1 MLTVTN
7 GNDFNFAGRF
17 NGVDFAFPAG
27 KTTAL
32 PEDAAKHIFGVGLAD
47 KTDVLVRHGWMT
59 NGAMFACVLL
69 NIPSCEPMAARPAS
83 ACVCAASDAACAPD
97 NDAPIVAPAAAPAG
111 PPSRNP
117 PIPPAAESS
126 PLKKPMSLPYV
137 AFSPMPSDML
147 LSLISATMTFF
158 SASTSASSALIATGI
173 ESACAC
179 V

>member
-59 NGAMFACVLL
+59 NGAMFAAGMAIL
-69 NIPSCEPMAARPAS
+69 NKFSF
-83 ACVCAASDAACAPD
+83 
-97 NDAPIVAPAAAPAG
+97 NVADQVEAG
-111 PPSRNP
+111 EIID
-117 PIPPAAESS
+117 PIPEEIADEEPEQGSAPLQTGSAAETAEPDGSVVEAAQPTS
-126 PLKKPMSLPYV
+126 EKEDQGGVLSFFKDKTKK
-137 AFSPMPSDML
+137 AK
-147 LSLISATMTFF
+147 
-158 SASTSASSALIATGI
+158 
-173 ESACAC
+173 
-179 V
+179 

>member
-59 NGAMFACVLL
+59 NGAMFATAMGVL
-69 NIPSCEPMAARPAS
+69 NKFSFNVADQVEAGEIIDPIPEEIDDEEPEQGS
-83 ACVCAASDAACAPD
+83 APLQTGSAVE
-97 NDAPIVAPAAAPAG
+97 AAAPDGAVVE
-111 PPSRNP
+111 
-117 PIPPAAESS
+117 AAQPTSEEEEQGGALSFYKDKT
-126 PLKKPMSLPYV
+126 KK
-137 AFSPMPSDML
+137 AK
-147 LSLISATMTFF
+147 
-158 SASTSASSALIATGI
+158 
-173 ESACAC
+173 
-179 V
+179 

>member
-59 NGAMFACVLL
+59 NGSMFAAAMGVL
-69 NIPSCEPMAARPAS
+69 NKFSFNVADQVEPGEIIDPIPEEIADEEPEQGS
-83 ACVCAASDAACAPD
+83 APLQTGSAEEANAPD
-97 NDAPIVAPAAAPAG
+97 GAH
-111 PPSRNP
+111 
-117 PIPPAAESS
+117 AESAQPTS
-126 PLKKPMSLPYV
+126 EEEEQGGVLSFFKDKTKK
-137 AFSPMPSDML
+137 AK
-147 LSLISATMTFF
+147 
-158 SASTSASSALIATGI
+158 
-173 ESACAC
+173 
-179 V
+179 